1 MGAGLGDGMVP
12 LGYGGMRAS
21 SADRERA
28 VDVLKAAFAEG
39 RLDQDEYAD
48 RVGRVYSSRTYAD
61 LASLTADLP
70 VGPLGAIA
78 PASAHFVPATA
89 FAPLVPAAPA
99 APARRRLHPSDLAL
113 AAFLFGLGA
122 FVTDGITAPVAAVLA
137 VMASVRAWRTGER
150 VASVA
155 AIAVLLGVLSIL
167 VFTSAGR

>member
-1 MGAGLGDGMVP
+1 MGAGFGDGMVP
-12 LGYGGMRAS
+12 ISYGGMRAS

-39 RLDQDEYAD
+39 RLNQDEYAD
-48 RVGRVYSSRTYAD
+48 RVGGVYSSRTYAD

-70 VGPLGAIA
+70 VGPLGAISS
-78 PASAHFVPATA
+78 ASAQFVPATA
-89 FAPLVPAAPA
+89 FAPLVPVAPA

-113 AAFLFGLGA
+113 AALLFGLGA
-122 FVTDGITAPVAAVLA
+122 FVTDGITAPIAAVLA

-155 AIAVLLGVLSIL
+155 AIAVLLGIVGFLLFKLAI
-167 VFTSAGR
+167 

>member
-1 MGAGLGDGMVP
+1 MVAGLGDGMVP

-61 LASLTADLP
+61 LAGLTADLP

-78 PASAHFVPATA
+78 PAAAHFVPGAA
-89 FAPLVPAAPA
+89 FAPLVPVGPAP
-99 APARRRLHPSDLAL
+99 PARRRLHPSDLAL

-122 FVTDGITAPVAAVLA
+122 FVTDGITAPVAVVLA
-137 VMASVRAWRTGER
+137 AMASVRAWRTGEH
-150 VASVA
+150 VAGA
-155 AIAVLLGVLSIL
+155 AAAVILLSVLSIL
-167 VFTSAGR
+167 LFRLAI